1 METISHTPNFAGV
14 FSDKRL
20 DKRAERIAG
29 LLVHTRNSSIKGIT
43 DYESEQ
49 KGFYR
54 FLENERVTESQLIS
68 ELTVRCSSNVADRHV
83 LVIEDTSSIGL
94 TNHRNRLKE
103 ASGIGLVGNKEG
115 LGFLLHGSL
124 VIDAQNETMLGF
136 SDVLLWHRKEDKA
149 NNTTGLYKKQPI
161 EEKESYRWI
170 QASQNSKV
178 VLQAAKSITIVQD
191 REGDI
196 YDQFC
201 LIPDSKTHIVIR
213 NRDNRK
219 LADGTSLHD
228 MLSKEKSAGTYSL
241 PIIADIRKN
250 RVGRIAKIEVRFKK
264 VRIEKP
270 QRADA
275 TLPAYKELYAVE
287 AREVNGPQ
295 KDSIKWR
302 ILTTHQVTTME
313 ESIEVINIYK
323 QRWWIEQLFRLMK
336 RQGFRIEESE
346 LTTGWGIRKLT
357 ILLLNNIL
365 RVMQLLL
372 AYDNERSQTIE
383 EVFNKEEIK
392 CLKLLSKKYEQKKT
406 KVKNKWSDKKLSW
419 ATWIIARL
427 GGWKGN
433 DKQRPPGPITMK
445 KGVEKFDLIF
455 QGWKL
460 ARQII

>member
-1 METISHTPNFAGV
+1 MERISHAPNFSGV

-20 DKRAERIAG
+20 DKRADRIASM
-29 LLVHTRNSSIKGIT
+29 LVHTRNSSIKGIT

-54 FLENERVTESQLIS
+54 FLENERVTESHLIK
-68 ELTVRCSSNVADRHV
+68 ELTVRCSENVAGRDV
-83 LVIEDTSSIGL
+83 LVIEDTSSFGL

-115 LGFLLHGSL
+115 VGFLLHGSL
-124 VIDAQNETMLGF
+124 VIDAQKETMLGF
-136 SDVLLWHRKEDKA
+136 SDVLLWHRKENKA
-149 NNTTGLYKKQPI
+149 NNTTGIYKKQAI

-170 QASQNSKV
+170 QASQNSKA
-178 VLQAAKSITIVQD
+178 VLHAAKSITIIQD

-201 LIPDSKTHIVIR
+201 LIPDSHTHVVIR

-219 LADGTSLHD
+219 LADGTRLHD
-228 MLSKEKSAGTYSL
+228 KLSKEKSAGTYSL
-241 PIIADIRKN
+241 PIITDLRKN

-264 VRIEKP
+264 VSIEKP
-270 QRADA
+270 QKAGA
-275 TLPAYKELYAVE
+275 TLPGQKELYAVE
-287 AREVNGPQ
+287 AREVNGPK

-302 ILTTHQVTTME
+302 ILTTHQVTTLE
-313 ESIEVINIYK
+313 EAIGIINMYK
-323 QRWWIEQLFRLMK
+323 KRWWIEQLFRLMK

-357 ILLLNNIL
+357 ILLLNTIL
-365 RVMQLLL
+365 RVMQLLM
-372 AYDNERSQTIE
+372 AYDNEKSQSIA
-383 EVFNKEEIK
+383 EVFNKEEME

-406 KVKNKWSDKKLSW
+406 KVKNKQSNKKLSW
-419 ATWIIARL
+419 ATWVIARL

-433 DKQRPPGPITMK
+433 DKQRPPGPITLK

>member
-1 METISHTPNFAGV
+1 MKPISHKPNFTGV

-20 DKRAERIAG
+20 DKRAATISS
-29 LLVHTRNSSIKGIT
+29 LLINTRNSSIKGIT

-54 FLENERVTESQLIS
+54 FLENERVSETHLIK
-68 ELTVRCSSNVADRHV
+68 ELADRCSLNVSGRDV

-94 TNHRNRLKE
+94 SNHRNRLK
-103 ASGIGLVGNKEG
+103 AGSGIGVVGNKEG

-124 VIDAQNETMLGF
+124 VIDANEETMLGF
-136 SDVLLWHRKEDKA
+136 SDVQLWHRQEIKS
-149 NNTTGLYKKQPI
+149 NNTTRLYKKQPI
-161 EEKESYRWI
+161 EEKESYKWI
-170 QASQNSKV
+170 KASSNSKE
-178 VLQAAKSITIVQD
+178 VLRAAKSITIIED

-201 LIPDSKTHIVIR
+201 LIPDLKTHLVIR
-213 NRDNRK
+213 SRENRK
-219 LADGTSLHD
+219 LADGSFLNDSL
-228 MLSKEKSAGTYSL
+228 LKAKSAGAYSL

-250 RVGRIAKIEVRFKK
+250 RIGRIATIEVRFKK
-264 VRIEKP
+264 VTIQKP
-270 QRADA
+270 MKAA
-275 TLPAYKELYAVE
+275 PGLPKEKELYAVE
-287 AREVNGPQ
+287 AREVNGPK
-295 KDSIKWR
+295 KDAIKWR
-302 ILTTHQVTTME
+302 ILTTRPVNTLE
-313 ESIEVINIYK
+313 EAVRIINMYK

-357 ILLLNNIL
+357 ILLLNNVL
-365 RVMQLLL
+365 RVMQLLM
-372 AYDNERSQTIE
+372 AYDNEDSQSIE
-383 EVFNKEEIK
+383 VVFNKEENE

-406 KVKNKWSDKKLSW
+406 KVKNNHSNKKLSW

-433 DKQRPPGPITMK
+433 NKQRPPGPITMK
-445 KGVEKFDLIF
+445 RGVEKFDLIF

-460 ARQII
+460 AKQII